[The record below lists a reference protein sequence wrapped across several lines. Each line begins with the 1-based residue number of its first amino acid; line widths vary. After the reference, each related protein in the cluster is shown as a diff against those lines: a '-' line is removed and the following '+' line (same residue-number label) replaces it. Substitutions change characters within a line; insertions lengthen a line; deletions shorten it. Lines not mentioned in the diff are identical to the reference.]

1 MPNTLRSAFITS
13 PYDKEEECSNFLVE
27 NIDDSFLLTDLMS
40 VDTEYTFT
48 CWVKSDAAGSI
59 TFDKKTFDTTSIWT
73 KQIIIFTSTGTD
85 FSIRFGKTGSYYI
98 YHPKLELGNIPSDW
112 SPNPEDIEEDVDT
125 NTTRISVSESTIK
138 QLSDMISTIVV
149 DENGSSMMTQTSE
162 GWSFNIGGIN
172 SQLNKAAESLNNL
185 SGSLEQANNTINN
198 LNTLVN
204 DVSKKTAYINIGTD
218 STGAPC
224 IELGKE
230 DNPFKVR
237 ITNTSIDFIDN
248 FSTVAYINN
257 RKLFIETAVIKN
269 ELQIGEGT
277 GFIFKRRSNGNLGLR
292 WVG

>member
-1 MPNTLRSAFITS
+1 MPNTLQSAFITS

-59 TFDKKTFDTTSIWT
+59 TFDKKTFDTTSKWT

-112 SPNPEDIEEDVDT
+112 TPNPEDIEEDVDT

-204 DVSKKTAYINIGTD
+204 DVSKKTAYINIGAD

-257 RKLFIETAVIKN
+257 QKLFIETAVIKN